1 VPAPLVLTPG
11 DPTGIGPEVTCAA
24 LARRDPGPA
33 VVVGDRAA
41 LQPWAERFGL
51 RLEPVDR
58 VRSVEGALAVLDPGD
73 QAEPVEVASLRL
85 GVRACLEGRARA
97 LVTGPI
103 HKARLARRGFP
114 HPGHTEFLGELCGV
128 ERPVMAFVGG
138 RVRVALCTVHLPLA
152 QVPAAWTE
160 EVVLHTVRAAWAA
173 RPGRI
178 AVCGLNPHA
187 GDEGLLG
194 SEEARVAAPAVAR
207 ARAEG
212 IDAFGPISAEAAFK
226 AAVRGGAD
234 WVVAAYH
241 DQGLAPLKALD
252 WALTP
257 PGSSARSVNWTL
269 GLPMVRVGVDH
280 GTAHDIAG
288 RGVADPGGFLAALAL
303 AEELTGGPAAR

>member
-1 VPAPLVLTPG
+1 MTQPLVLTPG
-11 DPTGIGPEVTCAA
+11 DPTGIGPEVTCKA
-24 LARRDPGPA
+24 LAEADPGPV
-33 VVVGDRAA
+33 VVVGDLAA
-41 LQPWAERFGL
+41 LRPWAEAAGL
-51 RLEPVDR
+51 SLAPVDA
-58 VRSVEGALAVLDPGD
+58 VRAVPGAVAVLDPGD
-73 QAEPVEVASLRL
+73 VAEPVEVASLRI
-85 GVRACLEGRARA
+85 GVAACLGGAARA

-128 ERPVMAFVGG
+128 RRPVMAFVGG
-138 RVRVALCTVHLPLA
+138 RVRVALCTVHLPLRE
-152 QVPAAWTE
+152 VPAAWTE
-160 EVVLHTVRAAWAA
+160 EVVLHTARAAWAA
-173 RPGRI
+173 LPARI

-194 SEEARVAAPAVAR
+194 DEDGRVAGPAVAR

-212 IDAFGPISAEAAFK
+212 IDAVGPISAEGAFR
-226 AAVRGGAD
+226 AAVRGEVG

-252 WALTP
+252 WATTP
-257 PGSSARSVNWTL
+257 AGSAARSVNWTL

-288 RGVADPGGFLAALAL
+288 RGVADPGGMKAALAL
-303 AEELTGGPAAR
+303 ARELTGPPAR